1 VNDAV
6 MAYGAALVDDDPER
20 IGPVDAL
27 GLDETLFC
35 RRGRWRTRQW
45 CTS

>member
-1 VNDAV
+1 
-6 MAYGAALVDDDPER
+6 MIAYGTPLVEDPER

-35 RRGRWRTRQW
+35 RAGRWRTQR
-45 CTS
+45 